1 MDQTQ
6 KTTKFWWWLVVIVL
20 IIGLGWWG
28 RSGSKPPTP
37 ESLAA
42 YFTERLTDPSV
53 LLPEDY
59 ANVPSG
65 KQTPEG
71 AVILLQNVAK
81 RLEIELIDKQAVDA
95 IVALLNSSRSEEGV
109 TGVIETKEFAITG
122 DNFSFS
128 PAEIKVKQGD
138 RVKIIFTNARG
149 NHDLKLDEFAVAT
162 KLLKAGESET
172 VEFVASKIGTFEYYC
187 SVGSHRAMGMVGKLV
202 VE

>member
-1 MDQTQ
+1 MDQEQ
-6 KTTKFWWWLVVIVL
+6 KTTKFWWWLVLVAV
-20 IIGLGWWG
+20 IIGLAWWSRG
-28 RSGSKPPTP
+28 GSKPPTP

-42 YFTERLTDPSV
+42 YFTEQLTDPSV

-59 ANVPSG
+59 VNVPGG

-81 RLEIELIDKQAVDA
+81 RLEIELTDERAVDA
-95 IVALLNSSRSEEGV
+95 IVALLNSSRSEEVATVV
-109 TGVIETKEFAITG
+109 TEIKEFAVTG

-149 NHDLKLDEFAVAT
+149 NHDFKLDEFAVAT

-172 VEFVASKIGTFEYYC
+172 VEFVASKTGSFEYYC
-187 SVGSHRAMGMVGKLV
+187 SVGTHRAMGMVGKLV